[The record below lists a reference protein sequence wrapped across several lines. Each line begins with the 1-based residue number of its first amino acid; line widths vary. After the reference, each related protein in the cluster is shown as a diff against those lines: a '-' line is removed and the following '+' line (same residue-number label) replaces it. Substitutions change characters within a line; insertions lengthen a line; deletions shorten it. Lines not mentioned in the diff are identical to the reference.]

1 MNRIAASGVI
11 HADFPPHPTCLL
23 EEMESGTVSRIRKD
37 GPPKVRKN
45 VYLEN
50 AHLLAKMCGKLNH
63 SWFLDELIAR
73 EHRRREKKATQ
84 SHNKSSLTA

>member
-1 MNRIAASGVI
+1 MRAEQDAVSY
-11 HADFPPHPTCLL
+11 DFPPHPTCLL

-73 EHRRREKKATQ
+73 EHRRREKKSTQ
-84 SHNKSSLTA
+84 SHNNSSLTA